1 MTFYPLKALRTLALY
16 TQSLHA
22 ANTYYSGPDC
32 RNLSGSELNGATT
45 SSDTIQRTIE
55 QIGCLQID
63 TLHMVRRS
71 HYLALWS
78 RLGTYDPTVLDSLLF
93 GPQRCLFEGWQHAA
107 SIIPLSEYR
116 YQMPHQRNLR
126 EHPNSWY
133 NDWLKSQVDQ
143 DFVP

>member
-32 RNLSGSELNGATT
+32 RNLSGSEPNRATA
-45 SSDTIQRTIE
+45 SSDTIQRTIQ

-71 HYLALWS
+71 HYLVLWS
-78 RLGTYDPTVLDSLLF
+78 RLGDFDTADLDVFTSAAD
-93 GPQRCLFEGWQHAA
+93 RRLFEGWQHAA

-116 YQMPHQRNLR
+116 YQIPAQRNLR
-126 EHPNSWY
+126 EHPTNWY
-133 NDWLKSQVDQ
+133 NRW
-143 DFVP
+143 